1 MKIRKTKLVTLS
13 VLATVAYIFI
23 ILNSLATSWD
33 DFRLGYQDGKS
44 HNLETFFVNLK
55 ARDGFSSFPDSI
67 INIKSNSYVNIRHD
81 SSQVRASLPPD
92 LKKMAGK
99 WMIAE
104 FILSLGIFI
113 IVIYIPIL
121 FFKLMKSLMNEVVF
135 DAKNI
140 KRLRKIGSSLL
151 ILYIIEEALNQIYFT
166 KNSTLF
172 DFSGYVIQRESAD
185 MTMLLLGILVLLFA
199 EILSKGSIIKED
211 QDLTI

>member
-1 MKIRKTKLVTLS
+1 MKIGKTKLVTLS

-23 ILNSLATSWD
+23 ILNSLAISWD
-33 DFRLGYQDGKS
+33 DFRLGIEDGKS
-44 HNLETFFVNLK
+44 RNLETFYVNLK
-55 ARDGFSSFPDSI
+55 AREGFSAFPDSL
-67 INIKSNSYVNIRHD
+67 INIKSNSYVNIRHG

-92 LKKMAGK
+92 LKRKAGK

-104 FILSLGIFI
+104 FILSIGIVL

-140 KRLRKIGSSLL
+140 NRLRNIGFSLL
-151 ILYIIEEALNQIYFT
+151 LFYVIEIALNQLFYL
-166 KNSTLF
+166 KNSALF

-185 MTMLLLGILVLLFA
+185 MMMLLIGIVVLLFA
-199 EILSKGSIIKED
+199 EILSRGSAIKED